1 MGQTLFISLRDF
13 FNYQDEQELKCLYQR
28 VNSVEE
34 DTQILNLIKC
44 KKKKIY
50 MVTQLT
56 KIIIRKN

>member
-1 MGQTLFISLRDF
+1 MGQTLFISLREF

-34 DTQILNLIKC
+34 YNHILKLINS

-50 MVTQLT
+50 MDTQLT
-56 KIIIRKN
+56 KIIIRKI

>member
-44 KKKKIY
+44 QKKKNIY
-50 MVTQLT
+50 GHTVD
-56 KIIIRKN
+56 KNYN

>member
-44 KKKKIY
+44 QEKKNIY
-50 MVTQLT
+50 GHTVD
-56 KIIIRKN
+56 KNYN